1 MATMIASA
9 IPHLIIRAIEVG
21 SIPLGL
27 GIVLLLGWV
36 VYEKHENP

>member
-1 MATMIASA
+1 MGTMIASP

-21 SIPLGL
+21 WIPLGL

-36 VYEKHENP
+36 AYEKHEHP